1 MGDEEKKDAAAAD
14 ADDAE
19 ARKAEVKARM
29 AADAAKAAE
38 AKKKKGFMT
47 PARKSKLRM
56 LLRKK
61 AAEELKKEEE
71 RKKEERKRIVNE
83 RCGEEKNLENIPIEG
98 LRAIVQEYYD
108 HIVRTE
114 GDKYDQELKLIV
126 NDFVI
131 NDLTQK
137 VTDLRGKFV
146 KPPLKKVSKFEDKF
160 AQLNKKASEFK
171 FKAELSKAD

>member
-1 MGDEEKKDAAAAD
+1 MGSLSLENTPTVATADEKPAETG
-14 ADDAE
+14 DDAE
-19 ARKAEVKARM
+19 ARKSEVKARM

-71 RKKEERKRIVNE
+71 RKKEERRRIVNE
-83 RCGEEKNLENIPIEG
+83 RCGDEKPLDNIPIEG
-98 LRAIVQEYYD
+98 LRAIVQEYFD
-108 HIVRTE
+108 HIMATE
-114 GDKYDQELKLIV
+114 SGKYDLELKLIV

-146 KPPLKKVSKFEDKF
+146 KPPL
-160 AQLNKKASEFK
+160 NKKASEFK

>member
-1 MGDEEKKDAAAAD
+1 MGLENTPTVAMADEKPAETPTD

-38 AKKKKGFMT
+38 A
-47 PARKSKLRM
+47 
-56 LLRKK
+56 RKK

-71 RKKEERKRIVNE
+71 RKKEERRRIVNE
-83 RCGEEKNLENIPIEG
+83 RCGEEKQLEQVPIEG

-108 HIVRTE
+108 HIMATE
-114 GDKYDQELKLIV
+114 GGKYDLELKLIV

-146 KPPLKKVSKFEDKF
+146 
-160 AQLNKKASEFK
+160 
-171 FKAELSKAD
+171 